1 MNWFVDICRIHNLI
15 ILPGAR
21 PRRRGPGLRG
31 RGVMHVG
38 ETPRYKQID
47 HTISGLI
54 ALQADELH
62 YKPKVRSIRRILS
75 THGELLRRE
84 YKNVYSQAKVH
95 RVFTCIEE
103 YFTVCSCPE
112 HQYILWLE
120 TLHYH

>member
-47 HTISGLI
+47 RTISGLI

-62 YKPKVRSIRRILS
+62 YKPKVRSIIHILS
-75 THGELLRRE
+75 TRCPNMAVLR
-84 YKNVYSQAKVH
+84 H
-95 RVFTCIEE
+95 
-103 YFTVCSCPE
+103 P
-112 HQYILWLE
+112 
-120 TLHYH
+120 